1 MKKLRGGYM
10 SYVELITKEIL
21 LLNEKYVETSI
32 DNYNFW
38 EQHVKYVVKEAKE
51 LAEKYG
57 ADLEIVELGAL
68 LHDVALMANVGERKD
83 HHINGANI
91 AREML
96 NGVNYPKDRID
107 AVVSCVLKHRSS
119 KNTSNIEQQC
129 VADADILAHFDNIP
143 MLFNS
148 AFNRNNVKL
157 EEIKSWLKACF
168 EKDYNDL
175 SEMTKI
181 EFKDRYETICS
192 ILIVD

>member
-1 MKKLRGGYM
+1 MKTLTIGKPNYI
-10 SYVELITKEIL
+10 ELVTNEIM
-21 LLNEKYVETSI
+21 LLNQKYIDEST

-38 EQHVKYVVKEAKE
+38 EQHVKYVVKEAISLAKE
-51 LAEKYG
+51 YG

-83 HHINGANI
+83 HHVNGANI
-91 AREML
+91 AKDIL
-96 NGVNYPKDRID
+96 NKVNYPKERIES
-107 AVVSCVLKHRSS
+107 VVGCVLNHRSS
-119 KNTSNIEQQC
+119 KNTKNIEEQC

-148 AFNRNNVKL
+148 AFNRNNIKL
-157 EEIKSWLKACF
+157 QEIKKWLKDCF

-175 SEMTKI
+175 SEMTKKK
-181 EFKDRYETICS
+181 FKERYEMICS

>member
-1 MKKLRGGYM
+1 MNYIKA
-10 SYVELITKEIL
+10 VEDEIM
-21 LLNEKYVETSI
+21 LLNAKYIQSSI
-32 DNYNFW
+32 DNYDFW

-51 LAEKYG
+51 LALKYN

-68 LHDVALMANVGERKD
+68 LHDVALMSNVGERKD

-91 AREML
+91 ARDIL
-96 NGVNYPKDRID
+96 KRIKYPEEKIES
-107 AVVSCVLKHRSS
+107 VVGCVFNHRSS
-119 KNTSNIEQQC
+119 KNATNIEEQC
-129 VADADILAHFDNIP
+129 VADADILAHFDNIS

-157 EEIKSWLKACF
+157 QDIKEWLKECF

-175 SEMTKI
+175 SENTK
-181 EFKDRYETICS
+181 EYFKERYEMICN

>member
-1 MKKLRGGYM
+1 MNYIDL
-10 SYVELITKEIL
+10 VTNEIM
-21 LLNEKYVETSI
+21 LLNQRYIETSA

-51 LAEKYG
+51 LAKKYG
-57 ADLEIVELGAL
+57 ADIEIVELGAL

-91 AREML
+91 ARDIL
-96 NGVNYPKDRID
+96 NKVKYPEERIENIIG
-107 AVVSCVLKHRSS
+107 CVLNHRSS
-119 KNTSNIEQQC
+119 KNATNIEEQC

-157 EEIKSWLKACF
+157 EEIKKWLKNCF
-168 EKDYNDL
+168 EKDYEDL
-175 SEMTKI
+175 SEMTK
-181 EFKDRYETICS
+181 EDFKDRYEIICS
-192 ILIVD
+192 VLIVD